1 MSRGTPAP
9 LKTITFPCTAPFAQ
23 YESRT
28 KELLAKQGFTLV
40 PEPVHGDEIEAG
52 RPAVYTGAGEGLQM
66 NGSYGGIPAIRAGP
80 SPSQSRRY
88 M

>member
-28 KELLAKQGFTLV
+28 KKALAQQGCILV
-40 PEPVHGDEIEAG
+40 PEPEHDEELEAG
-52 RPAVYTGAGEGLQM
+52 LPAVCTGAGEGLQM